1 LGSGYHKD
9 AKPIVTIS
17 GEPRSPDYDDE
28 HLNSARS
35 ALRSEALFN
44 PLDGHAEPLQP
55 RAQST
60 TLQVRNGTTVA
71 TDHVQMASPDSV
83 CASPREG
90 QRHRCLPLH
99 AYPFVGENASSKAYS
114 AQLKIASRDL
124 GASSR
129 DVHTSVSQRSSSC
142 PQPPLP
148 QTRPLL
154 RTSQAGKSRKRVEFA
169 QQACWVHYEVD
180 EIGRAPVVK
189 MRAIR
194 GDGPGVRVLLGG
206 DGGPLEAMHKT
217 SFPRP
222 DDCRPQ
228 ASQCEAALFPRDSQI
243 EKSASLGA
251 SLFFPATCRDSCNKD
266 RPRHARKCSLAKVA
280 PSSTC
285 SLTGSAQTICAQMH
299 PPTVVRAW

>member
-1 LGSGYHKD
+1 VISFVLGMSNATTCKCVGPPP
-9 AKPIVTIS
+9 ARTM
-17 GEPRSPDYDDE
+17 EPR
-28 HLNSARS
+28 LKCI
-35 ALRSEALFN
+35 
-44 PLDGHAEPLQP
+44 DGHLLTQRRLRPLQGWIHQVKCQ
-55 RAQST
+55 RCHSRIARGAVRYHCNACRVDVCRRCAD
-60 TLQVRNGTTVA
+60 LQVWG
-71 TDHVQMASPDSV
+71 
-83 CASPREG
+83 
-90 QRHRCLPLH
+90 
-99 AYPFVGENASSKAYS
+99 
-114 AQLKIASRDL
+114 I
-124 GASSR
+124 
-129 DVHTSVSQRSSSC
+129 
-142 PQPPLP
+142 
-148 QTRPLL
+148 
-154 RTSQAGKSRKRVEFA
+154 
-169 QQACWVHYEVD
+169 YEVD